1 VRSEQ
6 FQAILP
12 ALTLAIGYAG
22 TIATERLRGRQEN
35 RRLHRDAMVDFERTL
50 LLDVQA
56 AVYEYAGEMQDF
68 AFALRGQSERR
79 YNKIVGTAWRASA
92 QLEMLTTRVS
102 GESTRDA
109 LGEVLQAGQAIAS
122 GAWPNE
128 DEWSDDDRALLDKAV
143 DVLLE
148 CEQRAA
154 LLLGDRLR
162 TLSYSG
168 PRGG

>member
-68 AFALRGQSERR
+68 AFALRGESDRA
-79 YNKIVGTAWRASA
+79 YNAIVGTAWRASA
-92 QLEMLTTRVS
+92 RLEMLATRLR
-102 GESTRDA
+102 ETDTRDA
-109 LGEVLQAGQAIAS
+109 VGDVLTAGEAITS
-122 GAWPNE
+122 GSWPGD
-128 DEWSDDDRALLDKAV
+128 DEWSPVDRALLEKTV
-143 DVLLE
+143 DALLE
-148 CEQRAA
+148 SEQRAA

-162 TLSYSG
+162 VLTYE
-168 PRGG
+168 

>member
-1 VRSEQ
+1 MRWNH
-6 FQAILP
+6 FQDILP
-12 ALTLAIGYAG
+12 VLTLAIGYAG
-22 TIATERLRGRQEN
+22 TFVTERFRDHNEA
-35 RRLHRDAMVDFERTL
+35 RRARVTAMQDFERGV
-50 LLDVQA
+50 LLDTQA
-56 AVYEYAGEMQDF
+56 ALYQYAGEMQDF
-68 AFALRGQSERR
+68 AFALRGQTERR

-143 DVLLE
+143 DALLE

>member
-22 TIATERLRGRQEN
+22 TIATERLRSRQEA

-50 LLDVQA
+50 VLDVQA

-68 AFALRGQSERR
+68 AFALRGESDRS
-79 YNKIVGTAWRASA
+79 YNAIVGTAWRASA
-92 QLEMLTTRVS
+92 RLEMLATRLRGS
-102 GESTRDA
+102 DTREAVAD
-109 LGEVLQAGQAIAS
+109 VLAAGQAIS
-122 GAWPNE
+122 GGNWPGD
-128 DEWSDDDRALLDKAV
+128 DEWSPVDRVLLEKIV
-143 DVLLE
+143 DALLE

-162 TLSYSG
+162 VLTYE
-168 PRGG
+168 